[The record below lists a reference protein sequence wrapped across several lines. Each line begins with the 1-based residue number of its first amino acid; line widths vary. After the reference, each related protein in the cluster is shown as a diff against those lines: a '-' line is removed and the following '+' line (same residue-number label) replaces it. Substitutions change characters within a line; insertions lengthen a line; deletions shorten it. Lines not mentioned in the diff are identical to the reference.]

1 MHIQSLTL
9 LIFIIALA
17 FLFDFLNGFHDAA
30 NSIATVVS
38 TRVLKPFT
46 AVLWASFFNFI
57 AFLFFKLNVAAT
69 VGTGL
74 VNPHIADAWLILA
87 ALVGAI
93 IWDIVTWYIGLPT
106 SSSHALI
113 GGLVGAALAKAG
125 WHSLNFFGLSKVI
138 VSIFL
143 SPFFGFI
150 IALSLLFFLIHLFFD
165 WSPSFY

>member
-1 MHIQSLTL
+1 MHIQSLAL

-30 NSIATVVS
+30 NAIATVVS

-74 VNPHIADAWLILA
+74 VNPNMVDAWLILA
-87 ALVGAI
+87 ALIGAI
-93 IWDIVTWYIGLPT
+93 VWDILTWYIGLPT

-125 WHSLNFFGLSKVI
+125 VHSLRFFGLTKVI

-143 SPFFGFI
+143 SPLFGF
-150 IALSLLFFLIHLFFD
+150 
-165 WSPSFY
+165 